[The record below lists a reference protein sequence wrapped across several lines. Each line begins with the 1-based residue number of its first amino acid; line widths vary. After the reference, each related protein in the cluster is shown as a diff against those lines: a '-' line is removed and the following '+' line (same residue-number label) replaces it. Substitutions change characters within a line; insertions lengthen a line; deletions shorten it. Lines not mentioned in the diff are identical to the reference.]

1 MPRLTRIS
9 TSKCDIAYR
18 VNAVGLGGGGEVRFE
33 RVVTLPVAERH
44 DDPERDV
51 VFYEEVIHPAA
62 TEVVR
67 GNAYSSR
74 ERPSRRRPLWRP
86 SFGPC
91 PSFSRSGAHRRRRRT
106 LDARADAARRAG
118 ETSDLLSRETDRKTS
133 RDEIEIHL
141 FDD

>member
-1 MPRLTRIS
+1 
-9 TSKCDIAYR
+9 
-18 VNAVGLGGGGEVRFE
+18 
-33 RVVTLPVAERH
+33 
-44 DDPERDV
+44 V

-118 ETSDLLSRETDRKTS
+118 ETSDLLSRETERKTS
-133 RDEIEIHL
+133 RDEIEALPIPAISFYSLSQDPMVPTHKSNGIIGRQARN
-141 FDD
+141 